1 MKKNLITIVA
11 LATALVACN
20 KTEAPVAEVGAP
32 VQFRAS
38 VANEYVVKSTTI
50 DNPVDDGAFV
60 GIYAS
65 APINVSNK
73 KYAKTASAMTL
84 TPEDGQTINWLVGQN
99 GTQDFYAYYPY
110 KDGATE
116 SSIPVTINTNQTTLA
131 NLNASDFL
139 WGSDVGRAANAA
151 SSITLNHKLTKVI
164 INIDNNLA
172 QDVTGVEITGLK
184 NTTTATPS
192 TGALGEMSGSGNIQ
206 AYQNADQNGWSDGD
220 GETDDTRNRQY
231 VAIVLPEASVS
242 PTIVITVANSL
253 VYTYSLSGAY
263 SFVAGTT
270 ATADITIEPGA
281 SEAGSAAS
289 FNFSVGTWASGSSIG
304 IASGTP
310 TPTKPENK
318 WSIIGTINGS
328 NWNQDFYLTQTATG
342 TNDWEGTWEGDF
354 TYASGNVFKL
364 RFNNGWTRQAG
375 MRPTWSFYQ
384 LGDFTPD
391 DSTEHGWTWNEGG
404 IDFVL
409 SSSSSSYVE
418 PEAGDYHVVFYGSTY
433 KMTVTKK

>member
-1 MKKNLITIVA
+1 MKKNLLTIVA

-20 KTEAPVAEVGAP
+20 KTEAPVAKTGAP

-60 GIYAS
+60 GIYAG
-65 APINVSNK
+65 APINASNK

-84 TPEDGQTINWLVGQN
+84 TPEVGQTINWLVGQN

-116 SSIPVTINTNQTTLA
+116 SSIPVTINTNQATLA

-139 WGSDVGRAANAA
+139 WGCDEDIAANAT

-192 TGALGEMSGSGNIQ
+192 TGDLGEMSGSGNIQ

-220 GETDDTRNRQY
+220 NETDDTRNRQY
-231 VAIVLPEASVS
+231 VAIVLPEASVN

-253 VYTYSLSGAY
+253 VYTYTLSENYTFASG
-263 SFVAGTT
+263 ST
-270 ATADITIEPGA
+270 ATAAITIDPGA
-281 SEAGSAAS
+281 SEAGTAAS
-289 FNFSVGTWASGSSIG
+289 FSFSVGTWNSGSSMNIT
-304 IASGTP
+304 SGTP
-310 TPTKPENK
+310 DPSKPENK

-328 NWNQDFYLTQTATG
+328 NWNQDFYMVSSESSDAGRDDEVKIT
-342 TNDWEGTWEGDF
+342 F
-354 TYASGNVFKL
+354 TYAAGNAFKL
-364 RFNNGWTRQAG
+364 RYNNDWTTQAG
-375 MRPTWSFYQ
+375 ASATTALTSG
-384 LGDFTPD
+384 GDGHTLAGSNNND
-391 DSTEHGWTWNEGG
+391 ITLAGG
-404 IDFVL
+404 
-409 SSSSSSYVE
+409 
-418 PEAGDYHVVFYGSTY
+418 AGTYTIYFDPSDYHFYI
-433 KMTVTKK
+433 TKDE